1 MLHINCDPISALIR
15 REYEQSDSATVMK
28 LLKSQVGFT
37 VDSIVQFNSHNVAYI
52 EMGLPEVSDHC
63 AFMELAEALNT
74 VKEIGVFRILKPD
87 YVLYEFSS
95 DAYCGAC
102 FTPLK
107 YIEVSHVFLQ
117 LNADTTSVYMA
128 NNLLK
133 SLQYFN
139 MSKGNV
145 SFGGLVLNDSNSNID
160 EALVVDFALHT
171 NTEIIGNI
179 PYSLVTDH
187 CEYISYNPVHGSEL
201 KTQSYFYKRLANSI
215 IEIVDTSANRQPIPM
230 QQPEIDEW
238 IWAWEQ
244 RLFKYRSGLQMDGS
258 GI

>member
-1 MLHINCDPISALIR
+1 
-15 REYEQSDSATVMK
+15 MK

-145 SFGGLVLNDSNSNID
+145 SFEVWCLTT
-160 EALVVDFALHT
+160 ATA
-171 NTEIIGNI
+171 
-179 PYSLVTDH
+179 
-187 CEYISYNPVHGSEL
+187 ISMR
-201 KTQSYFYKRLANSI
+201 RL
-215 IEIVDTSANRQPIPM
+215 
-230 QQPEIDEW
+230 
-238 IWAWEQ
+238 
-244 RLFKYRSGLQMDGS
+244 L
-258 GI
+258 